1 MVKGLYT
8 AFTGMVQEQ
17 RRLDVLSNN
26 LANST
31 TIGYKKEGAT
41 SVAFADELAI
51 RIKDTSVADLPV
63 GIGDINLGVKVGELY
78 TDYSQGSIRV
88 TDESS
93 DLAIAGDG
101 FFAIEY
107 TNKAGQTS
115 TKYTRDGSFT
125 LDVDGDLVTKDGDFV
140 LDKNGK
146 DKQGNT
152 SVKYTRNGEFTVDKD
167 GYFRTSDGDYLLNQA
182 GAMSGGTGQGSWVRV
197 DPLQD
202 YTIDSQGMIYQN
214 GAVVGQVGVVDIEDY
229 NYLAKYG
236 ENLYDLVDGGNVI
249 ASDASVEQG
258 CLEASNVNVVDE
270 MVSMITIQRAYE
282 AGQKMI
288 QTEDSTLEMA
298 VSQVG
303 RV

>member
-1 MVKGLYT
+1 
-8 AFTGMVQEQ
+8 
-17 RRLDVLSNN
+17 
-26 LANST
+26 
-31 TIGYKKEGAT
+31 
-41 SVAFADELAI
+41 
-51 RIKDTSVADLPV
+51 
-63 GIGDINLGVKVGELY
+63 
-78 TDYSQGSIRV
+78 
-88 TDESS
+88 
-93 DLAIAGDG
+93 LAIAGNG

-107 TNKAGQTS
+107 T
-115 TKYTRDGSFT
+115 
-125 LDVDGDLVTKDGDFV
+125 
-140 LDKNGK
+140 

-152 SVKYTRNGEFTVDKD
+152 SIKYTRNGEFTVDNL
-167 GYFRTSDGDYLLNQA
+167 GYMRTSDGDYLLNQA
-182 GAMSGGTGQGSWVRV
+182 GATNSTTGQGSWVRV
-197 DPLQD
+197 DPLQK
-202 YTIDSQGMIYQN
+202 YTIDSQGNIFQN
-214 GAVVGQVGVVDIEDY
+214 NVIVGQVGVVDIEDY

-258 CLEASNVNVVDE
+258 CLEATNVNVVDE

>member
-8 AFTGMVQEQ
+8 AFTGMIQEQ

-26 LANST
+26 LANAT

-41 SVAFADELAI
+41 SVAFADELAL
-51 RIKDTSVADLPV
+51 RIKDTSVAMMPQRL
-63 GIGDINLGVKVGELY
+63 GNINLGVKVGELY
-78 TDYSQGSIRV
+78 TDYSQGSLRM
-88 TDESS
+88 TDEAS
-93 DLAIAGDG
+93 DLAIAGNG

-107 TNKAGQTS
+107 T
-115 TKYTRDGSFT
+115 
-125 LDVDGDLVTKDGDFV
+125 
-140 LDKNGK
+140 

-152 SVKYTRNGEFTVDKD
+152 SIKYTRNGEFTVDNL
-167 GYFRTSDGDYLLNQA
+167 GYMRTSDGDYLLNQA
-182 GAMSGGTGQGSWVRV
+182 GATNSTTGQGSWVRV
-197 DPLQD
+197 DPLQK
-202 YTIDSQGMIYQN
+202 YTIDSQGNIFQN
-214 GAVVGQVGVVDIEDY
+214 NVIVGQVGVVDIEDY

>member
-107 TNKAGQTS
+107 T
-115 TKYTRDGSFT
+115 
-125 LDVDGDLVTKDGDFV
+125 
-140 LDKNGK
+140 

-288 QTEDSTLEMA
+288 QTEDSTL
-298 VSQVG
+298 
-303 RV
+303 

>member
-41 SVAFADELAI
+41 SVAFADQLAI
-51 RIKDTSVADLPV
+51 RIKDTTVNELPAPL
-63 GIGDINLGVKVGELY
+63 GNINLGVKVGELY
-78 TDYSQGSIRV
+78 TDYSQGSLRM
-88 TDESS
+88 TDEAS
-93 DLAIAGDG
+93 DLAIAGNG

-107 TNKAGQTS
+107 T
-115 TKYTRDGSFT
+115 
-125 LDVDGDLVTKDGDFV
+125 
-140 LDKNGK
+140 

-152 SVKYTRNGEFTVDKD
+152 SVKYTRNGEFTVDNQ

-182 GAMSGGTGQGSWVRV
+182 GATNGTTGQGSWVRV
-197 DPLQD
+197 DPLQT
-202 YTIDSQGMIYQN
+202 YTIDSQGNIFQN
-214 GAVVGQVGVVDIEDY
+214 NAIVGQVGVIDIENYD
-229 NYLAKYG
+229 YLAKYG
-236 ENLYDLVDGGNVI
+236 ENLYDLVEGGNVI